1 MLLNS
6 QDLNSQ
12 RTNGALNSATFQL
25 TSELATST
33 RESKRVIPHTVIAA
47 VTSGVFH
54 PTISAHITYKPAD
67 FKAVYTHI

>member
-1 MLLNS
+1 MLTYPH
-6 QDLNSQ
+6 
-12 RTNGALNSATFQL
+12 R
-25 TSELATST
+25 
-33 RESKRVIPHTVIAA
+33 SKRVIPHTVIAA